1 MVKYQ
6 LRHGNDLLAWDSLR
20 GCDVSVF
27 ICLYQSSTDRAT
39 ERLTNKQT
47 NRETVINKQTN
58 EQTKTFK
65 QRDGNK
71 HINRQT
77 NKQTNRKTFKQRDVS
92 SKQTKKASI
101 DTKWRTR
108 TITFRMHR
116 TLHRMPLSICLW
128 LIVFRVC
135 VVPSL
140 MLDEYISKDTDLV
153 KIC

>member
-1 MVKYQ
+1 M
-6 LRHGNDLLAWDSLR
+6 SL
-20 GCDVSVF
+20 SV
-27 ICLYQSSTDRAT
+27 LYWPSDRAT
-39 ERLTNKQT
+39 DKQT

-71 HINRQT
+71 HTNRQT
-77 NKQTNRKTFKQRDVS
+77 NEQTNRKTFKQRDVS
-92 SKQTKKASI
+92 SKQTKKANI
-101 DTKWRTR
+101 DTKSRTR
-108 TITFRMHR
+108 TITFRIHR
-116 TLHRMPLSICLW
+116 TLHRMPLFICLW

-153 KIC
+153 KICWLWELVQKTIRITGSEFHFFTDES

>member
-1 MVKYQ
+1 M
-6 LRHGNDLLAWDSLR
+6 SL
-20 GCDVSVF
+20 SV
-27 ICLYQSSTDRAT
+27 LYWPSDRAT
-39 ERLTNKQT
+39 DKQT

-71 HINRQT
+71 HTNRQT

-108 TITFRMHR
+108 TITFRIHR

-153 KIC
+153 KICWLWELVQKRIRITGSEFHFFTDES

>member
-1 MVKYQ
+1 M
-6 LRHGNDLLAWDSLR
+6 SL
-20 GCDVSVF
+20 SV
-27 ICLYQSSTDRAT
+27 LYWPSDRAT
-39 ERLTNKQT
+39 DKQT

-71 HINRQT
+71 HTNRQT

-108 TITFRMHR
+108 TITFRIHR

-153 KIC
+153 KICWLWELVQKTIRITGSEFHFFTDES